1 MKFFREPLIKS
12 GSSRLPLKP
21 SWFKAWD
28 ARNSRAIAKFH
39 NTETGRFKRQDVDS
53 RLNQRFHSY
62 LIVFFVFVLSACATP
77 KRGDV
82 EYAPVKPVSQTGPT
96 QYSDSIY
103 QSGSA
108 WFLLEDIKPRRVGDM
123 LTVTLQ
129 EKTDAKKKADTDT
142 KKATDNSIT
151 AATLLG
157 APITASDREV
167 FATDLSSAYDFSG
180 EGESNQSNSLTG
192 SVTVSVVEVLVNGN
206 LVVQGEKW
214 IHINQGEEYI
224 RLRGIVRPSDI
235 NPDNTISSER
245 VANAEIQYSGEGAIA
260 DTNEQG
266 WLAKFFN
273 SPWMPF

>member
-1 MKFFREPLIKS
+1 MKSFKYLLIKWNKWIAIFQDRQPQ
-12 GSSRLPLKP
+12 GCGYRTCMDVFTARLEQWLFF
-21 SWFKAWD
+21 SFVLLV
-28 ARNSRAIAKFH
+28 
-39 NTETGRFKRQDVDS
+39 T
-53 RLNQRFHSY
+53 
-62 LIVFFVFVLSACATP
+62 VFYVLVLSACATP

-108 WFLLEDIKPRRVGDM
+108 WLLLEDIKPRRVGDM

>member
-1 MKFFREPLIKS
+1 MKFFK
-12 GSSRLPLKP
+12 
-21 SWFKAWD
+21 
-28 ARNSRAIAKFH
+28 
-39 NTETGRFKRQDVDS
+39 
-53 RLNQRFHSY
+53 Y
-62 LIVFFVFVLSACATP
+62 LIIFTALVLSACATP

-103 QSGSA
+103 QTGST
-108 WFLLEDIKPRRVGDM
+108 WYLLEDIKPRRVGDM

-129 EKTDAKKKADTDT
+129 EKTDAKKQADTET

-151 AATLLG
+151 AATILG
-157 APITASDREV
+157 APITASDRELL
-167 FATDLSSAYDFSG
+167 ATKLESSYDFKG
-180 EGESNQSNSLTG
+180 EGDSQQSNSLTG
-192 SVTVSVVEVLVNGN
+192 SVTVTVVEVLVNGN

-214 IHINQGEEYI
+214 VTINQGDEYI

-245 VANAEIQYSGEGAIA
+245 VANAQIQYSGEGTIA
-260 DTNEQG
+260 NANEQG